1 MITNYGGPARIV
13 RDIVSNVSKQSKPM
27 PGNRREKFVFYS
39 AITGSIKKLERISR
53 VNYID
58 KVELEACLLSSSM
71 LSSLI
76 SLLPTPKYDL
86 WVREIKVSGLDFR
99 NPVGTETFNC
109 FKRVCIVERNTN
121 ESSRSDPSPKEV

>member
-1 MITNYGGPARIV
+1 
-13 RDIVSNVSKQSKPM
+13 M

-39 AITGSIKKLERISR
+39 AITGYIKKLERISR

-58 KVELEACLLSSSM
+58 KVELEACLLSGSM